1 MLSHLSVSPRGNS
14 ATNVNSMI
22 YGFKMEM
29 FLVVVRRK
37 SKTFFSNISNGEIIF
52 LGCGGTKN
60 M

>member
-29 FLVVVRRK
+29 FLVLVRRK
-37 SKTFFSNISNGEIIF
+37 SKTFFSNISDGEIIF
-52 LGCGGTKN
+52 LGWYKK
-60 M
+60 